1 MGSVHSQLANFAGWR
16 SFFYAVIV
24 HLIREGLA
32 VSMDLFR
39 RNQKII
45 FWIVTLIIVPS
56 FVLVWGVGRMDRGPR
71 EANFEVGSIDGKGL
85 EYHEFENFQKRF
97 RAALGGVPLHFA
109 GAPGSGTP
117 NEELYKYLFT
127 YQLLKDAEKAGV
139 TASDLQVGTYIEN
152 GHPTIA
158 PHIAKDG
165 AQAKEKAV
173 DNLCRQMQITR
184 TEFVQGVRDWQ
195 TIGNYLDADAN
206 LSAVNDDT
214 VFTFYSL
221 NKSEVVTKTIRF
233 PETEGLKTKAK
244 AEIMA
249 KPAEELDRE
258 VRDYIANHGERQR
271 YREPARWRFAWLLAP
286 FVPANSVRQPTEQE
300 IRDRYEQGREYLY
313 RAQPLTEVHDRI
325 KSELLKEET
334 ERQTLRN
341 FKVDIDSQLLGQGA
355 DLPPAEMVKLA
366 QMVKFGVTSGDTGAE
381 PLPADQVVTKIPQGS
396 DFQLQM
402 LLNGIDAGPAADR
415 EAIVNEWKSG
425 FNLSGN
431 PFKGDHGYYR
441 LRLLDYLPSTP
452 AQIED
457 ADGKVKAEY
466 YDKAIEDLVG
476 ERVTEMAREDAEAME
491 AKVRAYMTA
500 KEKGEAAPD
509 AEFAHEFAALP
520 TETVSYLRLADSDY
534 ELGRLPIGDLL
545 GPKPY
550 RDAATGERGQE
561 LVVMVE
567 RRVPTRAAFDAE
579 KDEVK
584 NTYRNIA
591 RANYRGN
598 YGFTYTQTGPAAT
611 IQPSPAIM
619 GGLSDRFNKGGIKVN
634 PELLRTREG

>member
-1 MGSVHSQLANFAGWR
+1 
-16 SFFYAVIV
+16 
-24 HLIREGLA
+24 
-32 VSMDLFR
+32 MDLFR

-71 EANFEVGSIDGKGL
+71 DANFEVGSVDGKGL

-109 GAPGSGTP
+109 GAPGTGTP
-117 NEELYKYLFT
+117 NEEIFKYLFT

-152 GHPTIA
+152 GHPSIA
-158 PHIAKDG
+158 PLIAKEG
-165 AQAKEKAV
+165 AKAKDRAV
-173 DNLCRQMQITR
+173 DNICRQMQITR

-195 TIGNYLDADAN
+195 TIGNYLDADSN

-214 VFTFYSL
+214 VFAFYSL

-233 PETEGLKTKAK
+233 PESEALKARAK
-244 AEIMA
+244 QEILA

-258 VRDYIANHGERQR
+258 VRDYISAHGERQR
-271 YREPARWRFAWLLAP
+271 YREPAKWRFAWLLAP
-286 FVPANSVRQPTEQE
+286 FVPQNSVHQPTEQE

-313 RAQPLTEVHDRI
+313 RAQPLSEVHDRI
-325 KSELLKEET
+325 KAELLKAEV

-341 FKVDIDSQLLGQGA
+341 FKVDIDSQLLGQA
-355 DLPPAEMVKLA
+355 AEMPPAEMVKLA
-366 QMVKFGVTSGDTGAE
+366 QMVKFGVTAGDTGAE
-381 PLPADQVVTKIPQGS
+381 PLPAEQVVAKIPQGS
-396 DFQLQM
+396 DFQLKM
-402 LLNGIDAGPAADR
+402 LLDGIDAGGPPDR
-415 EAIVNEWKSG
+415 DAIVNEWKAG

-431 PFKGDHGYYR
+431 PFKGEQGYYR

-457 ADGKVKAEY
+457 ADGKVKPEY
-466 YDKAIEDLVG
+466 FDKAVEDLVG
-476 ERVTEMAREDAEAME
+476 ERTTELARADAEAME
-491 AKVRAYMTA
+491 AKVRAYMLA
-500 KEKGEAAPD
+500 KEKGEPAPD
-509 AEFAHEFAALP
+509 AEFAHEFAGLP

-550 RDAATGERGQE
+550 RDPASGERGQE
-561 LVVMVE
+561 LVVLVE
-567 RRVPTRAAFDAE
+567 RRVPSRAAFEAE
-579 KDEVK
+579 SAETK
-584 NTYRNIA
+584 NMYKNIA

-598 YGFTYTQTGPAAT
+598 YGFTYTQNGPAAT